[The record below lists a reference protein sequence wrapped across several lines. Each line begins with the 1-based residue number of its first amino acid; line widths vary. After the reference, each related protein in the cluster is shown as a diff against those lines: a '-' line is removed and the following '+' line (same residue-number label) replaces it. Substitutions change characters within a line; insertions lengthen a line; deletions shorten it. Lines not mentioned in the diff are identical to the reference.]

1 MHELT
6 KLISD
11 DMCPALGVT
20 EPGAIAFAVSTA
32 KQYINGEIDH
42 VELALNSGMYKNA
55 FTCGIPNSPYLG
67 NYYAAALG
75 VVCADPSKGLEC
87 LSGLTEEHNQIANEM
102 VQADK
107 IEVSMVKVTSR
118 IFIQAIVHSGDNWC
132 AVTIQDSHTHI
143 TSIIVNG
150 DAVMGDSTELPLPL
164 SENDGKESIAT
175 IHRYT
180 LAEILEYIETVPV
193 EEISFINKA
202 FDVNMTLARAAHE
215 SKRTSFA
222 SPMLEMNG
230 GKLFS
235 EDEQLSAL
243 ATAAAAIE
251 ARVLGED
258 LPAMAITG
266 SGSHGIL
273 CTLPLYAVAQ
283 IRQLP
288 EEKLLRATALS
299 YLVCMYI
306 KEYSGKLSAFCG
318 CGIAG
323 GTGAAC
329 SLTWLNGGDLKA
341 LEGCINNMASSITG
355 MICDGGNHGCV
366 LKAVSAIDA
375 MFRCSQF
382 ALAGVSISGEHAING
397 LTPEDT
403 MHNMG
408 LIASPGMTATEATI
422 VEIMKNK

>member
-6 KLISD
+6 QLIAD

-32 KQYINGEIDH
+32 KQHVDGEITKI
-42 VELALNSGMYKNA
+42 ELALNSGMYKNA

-67 NYYAAALG
+67 NFYAAALG
-75 VVCADPSKGLEC
+75 AVCADPSKGLEC
-87 LSGLTEEHNQIANEM
+87 LSGLTDAHNQAADEM
-102 VQADK
+102 VKAGMV
-107 IEVSMVKVTSR
+107 EVSMVKVTSR
-118 IFIQAIVHSGDNWC
+118 IFIQAIVRAGDNWC
-132 AVTIQDSHTHI
+132 AVTIQDGHTNI
-143 TSIIVNG
+143 ISIIVNG
-150 DAVMGDSTELPLPL
+150 EAVLGDATELPQPL
-164 SENDGKESIAT
+164 DESDGHEDAI
-175 IHRYT
+175 IHGYT
-180 LAEILEYIETVPV
+180 LAQIVEYIETVPV
-193 EEISFINKA
+193 EEIEFINDA
-202 FDVNMTLARAAHE
+202 FKVNMDLARAAHASE
-215 SKRTSFA
+215 RTAFA
-222 SPMLEMNG
+222 APMLAMNG
-230 GKLFS
+230 GQLFS

-243 ATAAAAIE
+243 AVAASAIE

-283 IRQLP
+283 IRELP

-299 YLVCMYI
+299 YLICMYI

-329 SLTWLNGGDLKA
+329 ALVWLDGGDLKA
-341 LEGCINNMASSITG
+341 IEGCINNMASSITG

-366 LKAVSAIDA
+366 LKAVSAIDS
-375 MFRCSQF
+375 MFRNSRF

-397 LTPEDT
+397 LTPEAT
-403 MHNMG
+403 MRNMG
-408 LIASPGMTATEATI
+408 LIASPGMSATEGTI
-422 VEIMKNK
+422 VDIMSNK